1 MMMPKPTYYDDAHAV
16 LCFIFLMALR
26 LRVDGDKAEQGSHV
40 HITVKAGAA
49 G

>member
-1 MMMPKPTYYDDAHAV
+1 MMMPKPTYDDAHAV

-26 LRVDGDKAEQGSHV
+26 LCVDGDNAEQGSHV